1 MAKAAARTD
10 YDMAMERL
18 GDAIEALD
26 EVQTLFAGEGTA
38 PEFWV
43 GIIFAA
49 QNSLAGGRR
58 DGRGSR
64 EDAGEG
70 SEAAQVGRQE
80 ALNESARESA
90 RYFLTGGS
98 GAAAGI
104 GTIWTMVL
112 KLAGWA

>member
-10 YDMAMERL
+10 YDLAMERL

-49 QNSLAGGRR
+49 QSSLAAVAEMAEEVEKMRAKAQKRR
-58 DGRGSR
+58 K
-64 EDAGEG
+64 A
-70 SEAAQVGRQE
+70 
-80 ALNESARESA
+80 
-90 RYFLTGGS
+90 
-98 GAAAGI
+98 I
-104 GTIWTMVL
+104 G
-112 KLAGWA
+112 KKR